1 MIGGDADA
9 KESTREILRE
19 LNEHAAELAGPDP
32 TPTERSLA
40 ETAAL
45 CHLQLRDA
53 EVTAFTAGDGNI
65 TEASYDLRRLDH
77 AHRRYLTAMHTLATV
92 RRLAVPAVKVV
103 NIARNQQVATVAGKT
118 C

>member
-9 KESTREILRE
+9 KETTGEILRE
-19 LNEHAAELAGPDP
+19 LNEHAAELAGPNP

-45 CHLQLRDA
+45 CHLQLRYA
-53 EVTAFTAGDGNI
+53 EVAAFTAGDGTI
-65 TEASYDLRRLDH
+65 MEASYYRRLDF
-77 AHRRYLTAMHTLATV
+77 AHRRYLTALRTLATV

-103 NIARNQQVATVAGKT
+103 NIARIQEVATVAGKT